1 MKKVTFLSL
10 SNILFTL
17 FFGLAL
23 NFASAQ
29 SAVYLSSQ
37 TGNSSLLEG
46 DTFLFS
52 VHLNGVNAS
61 DTVINITTVADSA
74 DSSDYTPLTITVT
87 IPAGQLSY
95 NVVSLAIPTGNDST
109 IEDDEYFYINGTVT
123 SGNTINTTA
132 SLLVQII
139 DNDTAPTI
147 FIYDSYTL
155 TEPNS
160 GGIYYYLS
168 NPYSSDIVVNWATT
182 TGTAT
187 AADFNT
193 VNTTVTIPAGQSN
206 GYINVATVDDAIVEP
221 DENFTLTGTV
231 TSGNTANLSAA
242 CSITIRDNDV
252 VPTFALGLNGTGVI
266 ENQNLGFY
274 CYLNRAYNSAVV
286 FQIITTNGT
295 AGSTDYTAMNT
306 TFTIP
311 AGNTHVYITIPI
323 TEDSLDEPYETFT
336 VTSTITSGNTTNS
349 TATSQVSIIDNDG
362 LPDLVIYGLDVPFGE
377 SSQVEE
383 GENAFFRIGLTHPNV
398 MDTVVQITTSNG
410 TAGNLDYT
418 PITITGTIPEGQ
430 TYVTLPS
437 FVVPTILDQLQES
450 SETFSIIGTVTS
462 GNTFNTTASHTYL
475 ILDNYNLNAQGDRV
489 EVVSHVAS
497 TFSLLAN
504 DTLLGLPL
512 VTSAVNVTL
521 ASNTL
526 GVTINSLG
534 VLSVPGNLAD
544 GYYELNYTI
553 CEVANPTNCDT
564 ASILLIVK
572 SPIVATYTLTY
583 SDYNGDGY
591 TSVGDIISFQF
602 DITNSGNAPIT
613 NISSNY
619 MYGVTVLGGP
629 IAALNPGQT
638 DSTTFTAIHI
648 ITQDDINFGFV
659 IDPSPVNQG
668 IQVSFDGTYYAATT
682 TGWAEVTSGFTLS
695 TSDGIRLKAFVDTNA
710 NGVQDV
716 SEVNFPLGH
725 FNYETNSSGTIHNLY
740 TTPYYL
746 YESNPATTYNLTYQV
761 DSDYASNNICTASY
775 PSVTVSPGSGI
786 TNYNFPVTVT
796 PYQDLL
802 VNIHNYSAPPRPG
815 FMYYSYITYTNNS
828 NLTVPS
834 GTLTFTKDPAIT
846 MVGVCDNSA
855 VITST
860 GFTYNFNYLLPFE
873 TRTFWI
879 QMAVANIPAVSLG
892 QLLTNSVSI
901 TLLPGDILPLNNT
914 STLTETIVGSYDPNE
929 KTESHGGRILQS
941 SFTSNDYLTYT
952 IKFENTGTANAIN
965 VKVSDIL
972 DDKLDETTIKMIDA
986 SHEYALERINK
997 TLTWNFF
1004 GIDLPP
1010 SVDDTMTGHGYIV
1023 FQIKPK
1029 PGYVVGDII
1038 PNSANIYFDFNPA
1051 IITDSCI
1058 TEFVQSLSAPNFAF
1072 NNFEYY
1078 PNPVKNS
1085 LTISNSSTIDT
1096 IEIIS
1101 ILGQQIV
1108 TKKINDLHTE
1118 INLTDISKGI
1128 YFVKV
1133 TTNDQEKIVKIV
1145 KE

>member
-1 MKKVTFLSL
+1 MKKVTFPSL
-10 SNILFTL
+10 LNILLTL
-17 FFGLAL
+17 FFGLAV

-29 SAVYLSSQ
+29 PGVYLSSWI
-37 TGNSSLLEG
+37 GNSSVIEG
-46 DTFLFS
+46 DVFLFS
-52 VHLNGVNAS
+52 VHLTSVNAT
-61 DTVINITTVADSA
+61 DTVINITTVAYTS
-74 DSSDYTPLTITVT
+74 DSSDYTPLTTTVT
-87 IPAGQLSY
+87 IPAGELSY
-95 NVVSLAIPTGNDST
+95 NVAPLAIPTGNDSA
-109 IEDDEYFYINGTVT
+109 IEDNEYFYINGTVT

-132 SLLVQII
+132 TSLVEII
-139 DNDTAPTI
+139 DNDTVPTV
-147 FIYDSYTL
+147 FVYNSYTL

-160 GGIYYYLS
+160 GNIYYYLS

-182 TGTAT
+182 TGTAN

-206 GYINVATVDDAIVEP
+206 GYINIATIDDAIVEA
-221 DENFTLTGTV
+221 DENFTFTGTV
-231 TSGNTANLSAA
+231 TSGNTTNLSAV
-242 CSITIRDNDV
+242 CLITIRDNDV
-252 VPTFALGLNGTGVI
+252 VPTFELGLNGMGAVT
-266 ENQNLGFY
+266 ESQNLGFY
-274 CYLNRAYNSAVV
+274 CHLNRAYNSAVV
-286 FQIITTNGT
+286 FQIATANGT
-295 AGSTDYTAMNT
+295 AGSSDYTAINT

-311 AGNTHVYITIPI
+311 AGSTQVFITIPV
-323 TEDSLDEPYETFT
+323 TEDSLDESIETFT
-336 VTSTITSGNTTNS
+336 VTATVTSGNTTNS
-349 TATSQVSIIDNDG
+349 VATSQVSIIDNDG
-362 LPDLVIYGLDVPFGE
+362 LPDLVIHGGDELW
-377 SSQVEE
+377 QVEE
-383 GENAFFRIGLTHPNV
+383 GGNASFGIGLTHPSV
-398 MDTVVQITTSNG
+398 TDTVVQITTSNG
-410 TAGNLDYT
+410 TAGSLDYT
-418 PITITGTIPEGQ
+418 PVTITATIPEGQ
-430 TYVTLPS
+430 TSLYLSS
-437 FVVPTILDQLQES
+437 FIVPTNLDQLQES
-450 SETFSIIGTVTS
+450 SETFSINGTVTS
-462 GNTFNTTASHTYL
+462 GNTYNTTASLTYL
-475 ILDNYNLNAQGDRV
+475 ILDNYNLNAQNDSV
-489 EVVSHVAS
+489 EAISHVAT
-497 TFSLLAN
+497 TFSLLTN
-504 DTLLGLPL
+504 DTLYGLPL
-512 VTSAVNVTL
+512 VTSVVNVTL

-526 GVTINSLG
+526 GVTVNSLG
-534 VLSVPGNLAD
+534 VLSIPDNLDD
-544 GYYELNYTI
+544 GDYELNYTI
-553 CEVANPTNCDT
+553 CEVANPANCDT
-564 ASILLIVK
+564 ASILLTVK
-572 SPIVATYTLTY
+572 SPIVATYTPTY

-602 DITNSGNAPIT
+602 NITNSGNAPIT
-613 NISSNY
+613 NISPDY
-619 MYGVTVLGGP
+619 MYGITVSGGP
-629 IAALNPGQT
+629 IATLNPGQT
-638 DSTTFTAIHI
+638 DSTTFSTIHI
-648 ITQDDINFGFV
+648 ITQDDINFGFFT
-659 IDPSPVNQG
+659 DPSPISQG
-668 IQVSFDGTYYAATT
+668 IEVSFDGTYYAATT
-682 TGWAEVTSGFTLS
+682 TGWAEATSGVTLS
-695 TSDGIRLKAFVDTNA
+695 ISDGIRLKAFVDTNA
-710 NGVQDV
+710 NGIQDV
-716 SEVNFPLGH
+716 NEVNFPLGH
-725 FNYETNSSGTIHNLY
+725 FNYETDSSGIIHNLY

-761 DSDYASNNICTASY
+761 DSDYASNNSCTASY
-775 PSVTVSPGSGI
+775 PVVTVSPGSGI

-834 GTLTFTKDPAIT
+834 GTLTFTKDPGIT

-879 QMAVANIPAVSLG
+879 QMGVANIPTVSLG

-972 DDKLDETTIKMIDA
+972 DDKLDEATLKMIDA
-986 SHEYALERINK
+986 SHGYALERINK

-1010 SVDDTMTGHGYIV
+1010 SVDDTMIGHGHIV

-1051 IITDSCI
+1051 IITDSCV
-1058 TEFVQSLSAPNFAF
+1058 TEFVQSLDAPNFAF
-1072 NNFEYY
+1072 NDFEYY

-1085 LTISNSSTIDT
+1085 LIISNSSTIDT
-1096 IEIIS
+1096 IEITS
-1101 ILGQQIV
+1101 VLGQKIV
-1108 TKKINDLHTE
+1108 TKKINDIHTE
-1118 INLTDISKGI
+1118 INLTDIAKGI

-1133 TTNDQEKIVKIV
+1133 TSNSQEKIVKIV
-1145 KE
+1145 RE